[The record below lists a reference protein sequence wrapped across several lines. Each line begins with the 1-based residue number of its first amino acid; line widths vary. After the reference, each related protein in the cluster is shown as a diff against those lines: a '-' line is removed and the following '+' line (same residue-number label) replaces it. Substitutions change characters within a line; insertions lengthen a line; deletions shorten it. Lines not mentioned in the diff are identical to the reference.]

1 MWIERAI
8 EQSIKNAIDKFP
20 AVLITGARQTGKTSL
35 LKHMFPEYHYV
46 SFDDPMTVS
55 KAENAPK
62 QFLEDLPYPV
72 ILDEVQYV
80 KDLFRYIK
88 IAIDSKSYQTHF
100 YLTGSQ
106 QFTMMQNISESLSGR
121 VLLVQLPTLRYE
133 ELKKSFPDLTM
144 PCYLFQG
151 GYPGIYHHNI
161 STAQWYP
168 SYVSSYL
175 ERDVR
180 NILNIKDLRDFTVFL
195 QLLATRSGQILNL
208 TSLARDIG
216 KSPNTVKSWIS
227 VLITSGIIRLLEPY
241 YRNLGKR
248 LIKSPKLY
256 FTDTGLLSYLLGI
269 KNQESLVVSPFIGAI
284 WETYSFNT
292 IVSYFQNLGF
302 LNPPLWFWRTPAGA
316 EVDFVIE
323 QNNQIMLL
331 ESKWKARV
339 DVHDAAGFAKFK
351 VEMGSHEVILSQIIA
366 PVPGL
371 SYIAPDIIVHDQLTK
386 IDML

>member
-1 MWIERAI
+1 
-8 EQSIKNAIDKFP
+8 
-20 AVLITGARQTGKTSL
+20 
-35 LKHMFPEYHYV
+35 MFPDFHYV

-62 QFLEDLPYPV
+62 QFLEDLRYPV

-88 IAIDSKSYQTHF
+88 LAIDSKSYETHF

-133 ELKKSFPDLTM
+133 EIKKSFPSLTM
-144 PCYLFQG
+144 LTYLFQG

-241 YRNLGKR
+241 YRNIGKR

-269 KNQESLVVSPFIGAI
+269 KNQESLATSPFVGAI

-316 EVDFVIE
+316 EVDFVME
-323 QNNQIMLL
+323 QNNQIILL

-339 DVHDAAGFAKFK
+339 DIHDTAGFAKFK
-351 VEMGSHEVILSQIIA
+351 TEMGSDQVILSQIIA
-366 PVPGL
+366 PVPEL

-386 IDML
+386 IDIL